1 MPITLAERIDELN
14 FLIEEVKSKQESLK
28 AAVKKMETLQ
38 YAIDFLDKEVE
49 GEEIPVSTTEYGY
62 QGIGGCWVCNELP
75 VSRESFIKFLEE
87 QKEEY
92 RAAAEKL
99 VNELNE
105 TMDGNSHKES

>member
-14 FLIEEVKSKQESLK
+14 DLIENVKSKQERLK
-28 AAVKKMETLQ
+28 AAAKRMETLQ

-49 GEEIPVSTTEYGY
+49 AKEIPVSTTEYGY
-62 QGIGGCWVCNELP
+62 QGVGGYWVCDDLP
-75 VSRESFIKFLEE
+75 VSREDFIKFLKK

-99 VNELNE
+99 VSELSKI
-105 TMDGNSHKES
+105 MDINGHKES

>member
-14 FLIEEVKSKQESLK
+14 DLIERVKSKQESLK
-28 AAVKKMETLQ
+28 AAAEKMETLQ
-38 YAIDFLDKEVE
+38 RAIDYLDKEVE

-62 QGIGGCWVCNELP
+62 QGVGGYWVCDDLP
-75 VSRESFIKFLEE
+75 VSKEGFIEFLKK

-105 TMDGNSHKES
+105 AMDGNSYKES